1 MNEIIEMD
9 EPALQLATPRNTAVA
24 VTTPASLLQIAVQ
37 RGASIDELTKLMDLQ
52 ERFEKREAEKSF
64 TEAMAAFKLNPPTI
78 LKEKLVSFKD
88 TSYYHATHSA
98 VTEAIIAGLA
108 AHGVSHRW
116 DLDQK
121 DGKVGV
127 TCVLTHRAGHSQST
141 RLESV
146 SDQSGGKNSIQAI
159 MSAKTYLERH
169 TLLAATGLST
179 KDMDGS
185 DDDGRGAD
193 KKKGKEPEKFTINGV
208 RFANAI
214 TQVVAGT
221 YPAAKL
227 RAGFALTVD
236 QETALSDAEKEIK

>member
-1 MNEIIEMD
+1 MHGIVEMNEPELPI
-9 EPALQLATPRNTAVA
+9 AVQRNSAIS
-24 VTTPASLLQIAVQ
+24 VTTPTSLLQIAVQ
-37 RGASIDELTKLMDLQ
+37 RGASMEELGKLMDLQ
-52 ERFEKREAEKSF
+52 DRFEKREAEKAF
-64 TEAMAAFKLNPPTI
+64 VAAMAEFKLNPPTI

-108 AHGVSHRW
+108 AHGISHRW

-127 TCVLTHRAGHSQST
+127 TCVLTHRVGHSQST
-141 RLESV
+141 RLEST

-179 KDMDGS
+179 KDVNVD
-185 DDDGRGAD
+185 DDDGRSASG
-193 KKKGKEPEKFTINGV
+193 KKEPEKFTINGV

-214 TQVVAGT
+214 IKVRAGE

-227 RAGFALTVD
+227 RAGF
-236 QETALSDAEKEIK
+236 